1 MLVKYHVID
10 NHCVSWRKLVYYD
23 PALQCYIIHI
33 TYFFFSETFLCVF
46 VTTSETA
53 ISEGLKFTKLKK
65 IIIKSSTSSLRR
77 DFPYI
82 AHQRV
87 KTPSIIHS

>member
-10 NHCVSWRKLVYYD
+10 NHD

-33 TYFFFSETFLCVF
+33 TYFFFSETFLCGF

-87 KTPSIIHS
+87 KTLSIIHS